1 MYTYIYAGRPVYLYT
16 FIHTSIAISAQVRSA
31 QVRRAALQQFLTMST
46 PARRVRAKKT
56 TGLAALANGV
66 KTLNA
71 LQENDDLNYIIAELK
86 GPKRKLVQSVAT
98 LLRSGQLEKEEI
110 VAQDGLGARI
120 KKGVSS
126 YKGLGAKFLMA
137 FLRRACPH
145 WSEADLKAMS
155 NDRIMDV
162 GCFALGVLPTTKLPV
177 RPGPA
182 RPRAHGTP
190 PIRVPSM
197 FWDASWSFLG
207 NFGASCGNT
216 SNVEM
221 ITFFVYDMF
230 AICIARANGRK

>member
-1 MYTYIYAGRPVYLYT
+1 MMYTYIYAGRHVYLYT

-56 TGLAALANGV
+56 IGLAALANGV

-137 FLRRACPH
+137 FLRRALPPLVGGRLEGDVQRSHHAWTSGASPSACCLRRNCRSDRGRPAPAPTEPH
-145 WSEADLKAMS
+145 RFGYRVCSGM
-155 NDRIMDV
+155 R
-162 GCFALGVLPTTKLPV
+162 LGV
-177 RPGPA
+177 
-182 RPRAHGTP
+182 
-190 PIRVPSM
+190 
-197 FWDASWSFLG
+197 FWDILG
-207 NFGASCGNT
+207 LL
-216 SNVEM
+216 VEIQAM
-221 ITFFVYDMF
+221 L
-230 AICIARANGRK
+230 R